1 MTRSD
6 KKEKVQAQ
14 EAQTIPE
21 AMTEPPAGYEA
32 GVQELEALVAKM
44 ESGQMPLD
52 TLLSAYERGTQLLQF
67 CQEKLAVLE
76 QRVQVLDK
84 DGLKAWGGEEQ

>member
-1 MTRSD
+1 MTVSD
-6 KKEKVQAQ
+6 KQETAQAQ
-14 EAQTIPE
+14 EAQTPE